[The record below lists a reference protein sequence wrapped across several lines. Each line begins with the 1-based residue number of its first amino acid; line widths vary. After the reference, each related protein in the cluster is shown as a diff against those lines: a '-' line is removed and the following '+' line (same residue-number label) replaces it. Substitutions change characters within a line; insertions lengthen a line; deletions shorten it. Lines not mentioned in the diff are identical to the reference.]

1 MAQDCPL
8 CFSKGVFSTWN
19 CLKDSLVS
27 LSTRSFTCPL
37 CYCVQEGLDK
47 FSLHL
52 VSHEME
58 AKKLQQQQLHQHHHH
73 HHRPRSSLPEDV
85 PTISIKEGSNID
97 TLDELL
103 ADFSEFVKQED
114 KICYDPP
121 NPTLQAPPVP
131 DLSPK
136 LHLSASLALPTAQ
149 QAPQEL
155 ISSISA
161 AQDQNGCEP
170 VKSMETRENE
180 YSPAPNS
187 PMSGTNAANL
197 SSTATSQ
204 VQCSLCGWNF
214 DNENFLQLHMVLMHS
229 KKNAAILQRRMKRA
243 VEEYKCRHCLPAE
256 SAPSFSVYEE
266 YVNHL
271 KVVHNDH
278 RFVCHICAK
287 IFKLRGS
294 LLVHLRVVHNP
305 LGDGAHHCQVCNRKF
320 TNKHRRD
327 VHQKKHCSL
336 DNVTTMTTQQCNQC
350 GMTFEE
356 KGEFEIHM
364 ETHQN
369 APPPPSLPDHDHEP
383 YKCHLCGRSF
393 FTQAALWIH
402 SVGHQNVS
410 GQLESFDSNEQPSA
424 PPSSSSLVK

>member
-1 MAQDCPL
+1 M
-8 CFSKGVFSTWN
+8 
-19 CLKDSLVS
+19 
-27 LSTRSFTCPL
+27 
-37 CYCVQEGLDK
+37 
-47 FSLHL
+47 
-52 VSHEME
+52 
-58 AKKLQQQQLHQHHHH
+58 
-73 HHRPRSSLPEDV
+73 
-85 PTISIKEGSNID
+85 
-97 TLDELL
+97 
-103 ADFSEFVKQED
+103 
-114 KICYDPP
+114 
-121 NPTLQAPPVP
+121 
-131 DLSPK
+131 
-136 LHLSASLALPTAQ
+136 
-149 QAPQEL
+149 
-155 ISSISA
+155 
-161 AQDQNGCEP
+161 
-170 VKSMETRENE
+170 
-180 YSPAPNS
+180 
-187 PMSGTNAANL
+187 
-197 SSTATSQ
+197 
-204 VQCSLCGWNF
+204 
-214 DNENFLQLHMVLMHS
+214 
-229 KKNAAILQRRMKRA
+229 
-243 VEEYKCRHCLPAE
+243 
-256 SAPSFSVYEE
+256 
-266 YVNHL
+266 
-271 KVVHNDH
+271 VHNDH

>member
-1 MAQDCPL
+1 MAL
-8 CFSKGVFSTWN
+8 
-19 CLKDSLVS
+19 
-27 LSTRSFTCPL
+27 
-37 CYCVQEGLDK
+37 YCVEQ
-47 FSLHL
+47 SRA
-52 VSHEME
+52 VSWPII
-58 AKKLQQQQLHQHHHH
+58 AK
-73 HHRPRSSLPEDV
+73 E
-85 PTISIKEGSNID
+85 IK
-97 TLDELL
+97 
-103 ADFSEFVKQED
+103 Q
-114 KICYDPP
+114 
-121 NPTLQAPPVP
+121 
-131 DLSPK
+131 
-136 LHLSASLALPTAQ
+136 LHLSASMANNIAASQ
-149 QAPQEL
+149 DL
-155 ISSISA
+155 ISGSLSA
-161 AQDQNGCEP
+161 AAQAQNLCQA
-170 VKSMETRENE
+170 VKSDTEVITTMETREN
-180 YSPAPNS
+180 SPANS
-187 PMSGTNAANL
+187 PSGTGSTGLAT
-197 SSTATSQ
+197 SSSNIGGNSSQ

-229 KKNAAILQRRMKRA
+229 KKNAAVLQRRMKRA

-305 LGDGAHHCQVCNRKF
+305 LGDGAYHCGVCNRKF

-327 VHQKKHCSL
+327 VHQKKHSISNL

-369 APPPPSLPDHDHEP
+369 APNPDREP
-383 YKCHLCGRSF
+383 YKCHQCGRSF

-402 SVGHQNVS
+402 SVGHQNDS
-410 GQLESFDSNEQPSA
+410 STGHLEAFDSNEQP
-424 PPSSSSLVK
+424 PLTTSSSSLVK